1 MWWRQTVPTAIVT
14 ADRSAK
20 ETARAL
26 LCTGIHSRGQQTR
39 WVLSVCAFY
48 TTANRK
54 VTEEGMA
61 LIVQKYGGSSL
72 ESAERIRAVAERVV
86 ATRNAGNDVVVVCSA
101 MGDTTDELLDLAS
114 QVNPTPPLR
123 EMDMLLTAGERISNS
138 LVAMAV
144 AAHGVDVQS
153 FTGSQAGV
161 LTTERHGNARIIEVT
176 PGRVQEAVQQ
186 GKIAIVAGFQGV
198 NRDTRDITTLGRGG
212 SDTTAVALAAAMG
225 ADECEIYSDV
235 DGVYTADPRIVPD
248 ARKLDRLCFEEMLE
262 LAASG
267 SKILVLRSVE
277 YARAFNVPLRVR
289 SSYSNDTG
297 TLVAGALEDIPVEEA
312 VLSGVATD
320 NSEAKITILGI
331 PDTPGEAAKVFR
343 ALADAEINIDMVL
356 QNISSAEDN
365 KTDITFTLPLADGQ
379 RGVELLRA
387 LADAEG
393 WDEVSYNDNIGKVS
407 LVGAGMKSHPGVT
420 ADFTEALRDAGIN
433 IEMITTSEIR
443 ITAVVRQEDL
453 PEAARAIHTKFE
465 LGGDEPAVVYAG
477 TGR

>member
-1 MWWRQTVPTAIVT
+1 
-14 ADRSAK
+14 
-20 ETARAL
+20 
-26 LCTGIHSRGQQTR
+26 
-39 WVLSVCAFY
+39 
-48 TTANRK
+48 
-54 VTEEGMA
+54 MA

-72 ESAERIRAVAERVV
+72 ESAERIRAVAERIV
-86 ATRNAGNDVVVVCSA
+86 ATKKAGNDVVVVCSA
-101 MGDTTDELLDLAS
+101 MGDTTDDLLDLAA
-114 QVNPTPPLR
+114 QVNPTPPAR

-144 AAHGVDVQS
+144 ASHGVDVQS

-161 LTTERHGNARIIEVT
+161 ITTERHGNARIIDVT
-176 PGRVQEAVQQ
+176 PGRVQEAVDA
-186 GKIAIVAGFQGV
+186 GKVAIVAGFQGV

-212 SDTTAVALAAAMG
+212 SDTTAVALAAAMK

-235 DGVYTADPRIVPD
+235 DGVYTADPRIVSD
-248 ARKLDRLCFEEMLE
+248 ARKLDKLCFEEMLE

-277 YARAFNVPLRVR
+277 YARAFNVPMRVR

-297 TLVAGALEDIPVEEA
+297 TLVAGALEDIPMEEA

-320 NSEAKITILGI
+320 DTEAKITVLGI
-331 PDTPGEAAKVFR
+331 PDTPGEAAKLFR
-343 ALADAEINIDMVL
+343 ALADAELNIDMVL
-356 QNISSAEDN
+356 QNISTLEEK
-365 KTDITFTLPLADGQ
+365 KTDITFTLPIPDRP
-379 RGVELLRA
+379 RGMELLTK
-387 LADAEG
+387 LQESEG
-393 WDEVSYNDNIGKVS
+393 WGDVIYNDSVGKVS

-420 ADFTEALRDAGIN
+420 ADFTEALRDAGVN

-453 PEAARAIHTKFE
+453 ADAARAIHDRFD